1 MITWHQLL
9 QEGKERLYQAN
20 QSDQAAL
27 LLLNELCSH
36 RNINLYMVMDEPV
49 NEQVQTD
56 YLEAIHRME
65 KGEPLGYVLGYENFY
80 GYDFIVNEDV
90 LIPRPETEELTGQ
103 VLMLC
108 DDVLEKIEHPV
119 VFDVATGS
127 GAIGITL
134 SLEEPRLDV
143 YASDI
148 SQKALEVA
156 YMLEKIEHPV
166 VFDVA
171 TGSGAIGITLSLEE
185 PRLDVYASDIS
196 QKALE
201 VAYINNEKLGGR
213 VVFVQGDMLQPFVDR
228 NMHCD
233 VLVCNP
239 PYIPQEEKLDHGVVD
254 YEPNVAL
261 FGGEDGLYFYR
272 SVFKNA
278 HKVLNE
284 NGIMAFEMGYDQGER
299 LSALA
304 KQYFPEADVQVLQD
318 ISQKDRILVVRT

>member
-156 YMLEKIEHPV
+156 Y
-166 VFDVA
+166 
-171 TGSGAIGITLSLEE
+171 
-185 PRLDVYASDIS
+185 
-196 QKALE
+196 
-201 VAYINNEKLGGR
+201 INNEKLGGR

-261 FGGEDGLYFYR
+261 FGGEDGLHFYR

>member
-156 YMLEKIEHPV
+156 Y
-166 VFDVA
+166 
-171 TGSGAIGITLSLEE
+171 
-185 PRLDVYASDIS
+185 
-196 QKALE
+196 
-201 VAYINNEKLGGR
+201 INNEKLGGR
-213 VVFVQGDMLQPFVDR
+213 VVFVQGDMLLPFVDR

>member
-156 YMLEKIEHPV
+156 YM
-166 VFDVA
+166 
-171 TGSGAIGITLSLEE
+171 
-185 PRLDVYASDIS
+185 
-196 QKALE
+196 
-201 VAYINNEKLGGR
+201 NNEKLGGR

-318 ISQKDRILVVRT
+318 ISQKDRILVVCT

>member
-36 RNINLYMVMDEPV
+36 RNINLYVVMDEPV

-156 YMLEKIEHPV
+156 YM
-166 VFDVA
+166 
-171 TGSGAIGITLSLEE
+171 
-185 PRLDVYASDIS
+185 
-196 QKALE
+196 
-201 VAYINNEKLGGR
+201 NNEKLGGR

>member
-156 YMLEKIEHPV
+156 YL
-166 VFDVA
+166 
-171 TGSGAIGITLSLEE
+171 
-185 PRLDVYASDIS
+185 
-196 QKALE
+196 
-201 VAYINNEKLGGR
+201 NNEKLGGR

>member
-1 MITWHQLL
+1 MITWYQLL

-108 DDVLEKIEHPV
+108 DDV
-119 VFDVATGS
+119 
-127 GAIGITL
+127 
-134 SLEEPRLDV
+134 
-143 YASDI
+143 
-148 SQKALEVA
+148 
-156 YMLEKIEHPV
+156 LEKIEHPV

>member
-1 MITWHQLL
+1 MVTWHQLL

-36 RNINLYMVMDEPV
+36 KNINLYMVMDESADD
-49 NEQVQTD
+49 QIKTD

-65 KGEPLGYVLGYENFY
+65 LGEPLGYVLGYENFY
-80 GYDFIVNEDV
+80 GYDFMVNEDV

-108 DDVLEKIEHPV
+108 DDLLEEKEHPV
-119 VFDVATGS
+119 IFDVATGS

-148 SQKALEVA
+148 SEKALEVA
-156 YMLEKIEHPV
+156 W
-166 VFDVA
+166 A
-171 TGSGAIGITLSLEE
+171 
-185 PRLDVYASDIS
+185 
-196 QKALE
+196 
-201 VAYINNEKLGGR
+201 NNEKLGGR
-213 VVFVQGDMLQPFVDR
+213 VVFVEGDMLQPFIDR
-228 NMHCD
+228 HMHCD
-233 VLVCNP
+233 LLVCNP
-239 PYIPQEEKLDHGVVD
+239 PYIPEEEDLDHGVVD

-261 FGGEDGLYFYR
+261 FGGKDGLRFYR
-272 SVFKNA
+272 SVFKDA
-278 HKVLNE
+278 HKVLRA

-299 LSALA
+299 LSELA
-304 KQYFPEADVQVLQD
+304 KSYFPDADIQVIKD
-318 ISQKDRILVVRT
+318 MAGKDRILVVKTHNQKHVKRYVKQKDN

>member
-27 LLLNELCSH
+27 LLLNELCTH

-65 KGEPLGYVLGYENFY
+65 RGEPLGYVLGYENFY

-108 DDVLEKIEHPV
+108 DDVLETIEHPV

-143 YASDI
+143 CASDI

-156 YMLEKIEHPV
+156 FM
-166 VFDVA
+166 
-171 TGSGAIGITLSLEE
+171 
-185 PRLDVYASDIS
+185 
-196 QKALE
+196 
-201 VAYINNEKLGGR
+201 NNEKLGGR

-233 VLVCNP
+233 ILVCNP
-239 PYIPQEEKLDHGVVD
+239 PYIPEEEVLDHGVVD

-261 FGGEDGLYFYR
+261 FGGQDGLYFYR

-284 NGIMAFEMGYDQGER
+284 KGIMAFEMGYDQGER

-304 KQYFPEADVQVLQD
+304 KEYFPTADVQVIKD
-318 ISQKDRILVVRT
+318 ISQKDRILIVRT

>member
-156 YMLEKIEHPV
+156 Y
-166 VFDVA
+166 
-171 TGSGAIGITLSLEE
+171 
-185 PRLDVYASDIS
+185 
-196 QKALE
+196 
-201 VAYINNEKLGGR
+201 INNEKLGGR

-239 PYIPQEEKLDHGVVD
+239 PYIPQEEKLDQGVVD